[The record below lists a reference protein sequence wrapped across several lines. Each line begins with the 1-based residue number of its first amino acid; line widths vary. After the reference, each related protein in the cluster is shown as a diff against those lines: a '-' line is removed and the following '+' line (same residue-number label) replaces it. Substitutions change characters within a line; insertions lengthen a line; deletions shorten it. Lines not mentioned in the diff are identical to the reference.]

1 MFLLLLSPR
10 LSTSLPYPYHP
21 PPSFLTTMGKIHG
34 NGNSPSAT
42 DLSPRSGAQKRP
54 RSQLSNSSGGGGPPR
69 NLPPSPPSGGASFL
83 SQGARPLSWPP
94 LYSVGGGAGAGP
106 GVGGL
111 GGHGG
116 AAAAAA
122 VNLSESLYGYA
133 ASPHQSSRFSQVGSG
148 TSKKK
153 QSKSDER
160 VAHFGCIWRVGN
172 DGRLQFQLRRS
183 NRFFC

>member
-106 GVGGL
+106 GIGGL
-111 GGHGG
+111 VGHGG

-153 QSKSDER
+153 TK
-160 VAHFGCIWRVGN
+160 
-172 DGRLQFQLRRS
+172 
-183 NRFFC
+183 

>member
-1 MFLLLLSPR
+1 
-10 LSTSLPYPYHP
+10 
-21 PPSFLTTMGKIHG
+21 MGKIHG
-34 NGNSPSAT
+34 NVNSPSAT

-148 TSKKK
+148 TSKKNK
-153 QSKSDER
+153 VKVMKESHILAASGESEMTAD
-160 VAHFGCIWRVGN
+160 
-172 DGRLQFQLRRS
+172 S
-183 NRFFC
+183 SSS